1 MEKKWWHDKVAYQI
15 YPKSF
20 LDTNGDGI
28 GDLRGIISKLDYLKK
43 LGIDIIWL
51 SPIYKSPFVDQGYDI
66 ADYYAIAEEFGTME
80 EFDELLAEAKKRDMH
95 IIMDLVINHC
105 SDKHEWFQKALADP
119 DGAFA
124 DYFYFRKGK
133 NGNPPSNYRS
143 YFGGS
148 CWEKVAG
155 TDKYYF
161 HMFAKEQPD
170 LNWENPKLR
179 QELYKMINWWLEKG
193 LSGFR
198 IDAIINI
205 KKDRNFPDFAPDGKD
220 GLASCWKMVESVDG
234 VGKLLEDLK
243 KSTFE
248 KYDAFTVGEVF
259 NMKPDEL
266 PEFIGENGHFSTIF
280 DFSAHTLTDGEHG
293 WYDAP
298 KLEFAKWRATIIQA
312 QLETQ
317 KYGFKANIIENHD
330 EPRGASRFLPSYAQ
344 TPDGIKMLGTISL
357 LLRGIPFIYQGQEI
371 GMRNAKWNSMEEFD
385 DISTKD
391 QYHTARE
398 AGLSDQ
404 EALEVCSR
412 MSRDNARTPMQ
423 WTSGENGGFTK
434 GTPWLKVNPLFKDV
448 NVEAQE
454 QDPDSVLNYYRK
466 LVALRKS
473 DELKEVFTYGEF
485 LPEYENVDGVM
496 AFYRKDESKCILVA
510 ANFGKDAATIKLKS
524 EIEKVWLSNRIDGTV
539 DCEKD
544 SLNLRSC
551 EVFVLELENHK

>member
-28 GDLRGIISKLDYLKK
+28 GDLKGIISKLDYLKE

-119 DGAFA
+119 DGEFA

-148 CWEKVAG
+148 CWEKVPG

-179 QELYKMINWWLEKG
+179 QELYNMINWWLEKG
-193 LSGFR
+193 LAGFR

-205 KKDRNFPDFAPDGKD
+205 KKNLDFPDFAPDGKD

-266 PEFIGENGHFSTIF
+266 PEFIGETGHFSTIF
-280 DFSAHTLTDGEHG
+280 DFSAHTLSDGEHG

-298 KLEFAKWRATIIQA
+298 KLEFAKWRDAIIQA

-344 TPDGIKMLGTISL
+344 TPAGIKMLGTISL

-423 WTSGENGGFTK
+423 WTGAENGGFTN
-434 GTPWLKVNPLFKDV
+434 GTPWLKVNPLFKAV

-485 LPEYENVDGVM
+485 LPEYENVDGIM

-524 EIEKVWLSNRIDGTV
+524 GIKKVWLSNRAEEMA
-539 DCEKD
+539 DCEAD
-544 SLNLRSC
+544 TLNLRSC
-551 EVFVLELENHK
+551 EVVVLELE

>member
-119 DGAFA
+119 EGEYA
-124 DYFYFRKGK
+124 DYFYFREGK

-148 CWEKVAG
+148 CWEPVPG

-179 QELYKMINWWLEKG
+179 QKLYDMINWWLEKG

-205 KKDRNFPDFAPDGKD
+205 KKDLKFPDFEPDGAD
-220 GLASCWKMVESVDG
+220 GMAGCWKMVESVDG
-234 VGKLLEDLK
+234 VGELLEDLK
-243 KSTFE
+243 KNTFQ

-259 NMKPDEL
+259 NMKADEL

-280 DFSAHTLTDGEHG
+280 DFSAHCLSDGEHG

-298 KLEFAKWRATIIQA
+298 KMEFSKWRKAIFQS
-312 QLETQ
+312 QMETQ
-317 KYGFKANIIENHD
+317 KYGFKVNIIENHD
-330 EPRGASRFLPSYAQ
+330 EPRGVSRFLPAYAQ
-344 TPDGIKMLGTISL
+344 IPAGTKMLGTVNL

-371 GMRNAKWNSMEEFD
+371 GMKNAKWNSIDEFD

-391 QYHTARE
+391 QYQIARE
-398 AGLSDQ
+398 AGLSDR
-404 EALEVCSR
+404 EAMEACNR

-423 WTSGENGGFTK
+423 WTSGENAGFTK
-434 GTPWLKVNPLFKDV
+434 GTAWLKINPDYKEI
-448 NVEAQE
+448 NVEDQE
-454 QDPDSVLNYYRK
+454 NNPDSVLNYYRK

-473 DELKEVFTYGEF
+473 DEFKNVFTYGEF
-485 LPEYENVDGVM
+485 IPEYEEMDDIL
-496 AFYRKDESKCILVA
+496 AFYRTDAATSILVV
-510 ANFGKDAATIKLKS
+510 ANFGTDAASIELKGNV
-524 EIEKVWLSNRIDGTV
+524 KRVLMSNQKNETV
-539 DCEKD
+539 DYTKNR
-544 SLNLRSC
+544 LNLKSC
-551 EVFVLELENHK
+551 EVVVLEMKME

>member
-28 GDLRGIISKLDYLKK
+28 GDLKGIISKLDYLKE

-119 DGAFA
+119 DGEFA

-148 CWEKVAG
+148 CWEKVPG

-179 QELYKMINWWLEKG
+179 QELYNMINWWLEKG
-193 LSGFR
+193 LAGFR

-205 KKDRNFPDFAPDGKD
+205 KKNLDFPDFAPDGKD

-266 PEFIGENGHFSTIF
+266 PEFIGETGHFSTIF

-298 KLEFAKWRATIIQA
+298 ELEFAKWRDAIIQA

-344 TPDGIKMLGTISL
+344 TPAGIKMLGTISL

-423 WTSGENGGFTK
+423 WTGAENGGFTN

-485 LPEYENVDGVM
+485 LPEYKNVDGIM

-510 ANFGKDAATIKLKS
+510 ANFGKDAATMKLKS
-524 EIEKVWLSNRIDGTV
+524 GIKKVWLSNRAEEMA
-539 DCEKD
+539 DCEAD
-544 SLNLRSC
+544 TLNLRSC
-551 EVFVLELENHK
+551 EVVVLELE

>member
-119 DGAFA
+119 DGEFA

-148 CWEKVAG
+148 CWEKVPG

-205 KKDRNFPDFAPDGKD
+205 KKDLDFPDFAPDGKD

-234 VGKLLEDLK
+234 VGELLEDLK

-266 PEFIGENGHFSTIF
+266 PEFIGETGHFSTIF
-280 DFSAHTLTDGEHG
+280 DFSAHTLSDGEHG

-298 KLEFAKWRATIIQA
+298 KLEFAKWRDAIIQA

-344 TPDGIKMLGTISL
+344 TLEGIKMLGTVSL

-371 GMRNAKWNSMEEFD
+371 GMRNTKWNSMEEFD

-423 WTSGENGGFTK
+423 WTGEKNGGFTK

-473 DELKEVFTYGEF
+473 DELKEVFTYGKF
-485 LPEYENVDGVM
+485 LPEYENVDGIM

-510 ANFGKDAATIKLKS
+510 ANFGKDVATIKLKS
-524 EIEKVWLSNRIDGTV
+524 GIKKVWLSNRAEEMA
-539 DCEKD
+539 DCEAD
-544 SLNLRSC
+544 TLNLRSC
-551 EVFVLELENHK
+551 EVVVLELE